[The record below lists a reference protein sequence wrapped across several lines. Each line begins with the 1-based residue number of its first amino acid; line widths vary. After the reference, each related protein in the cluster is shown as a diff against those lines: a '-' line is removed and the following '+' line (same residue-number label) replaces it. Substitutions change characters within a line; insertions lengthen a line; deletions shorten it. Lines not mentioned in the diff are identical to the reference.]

1 MRLRCNAVVFA
12 AFAVAVSSS
21 SLAGPAPIQR
31 ARVVVYDGH
40 GSPAGFEV
48 RGRVLV
54 DRGLPRASAD
64 DGAGENLRRTINDI
78 DSDELRGVDLTVTV
92 AGVGYGA
99 TTDAD
104 GVFKVRVKG
113 LVGPVALPVGAL
125 PVEATLSS
133 SFATADAARGVVHV
147 APPTGLALVSDI
159 DDTVVKTFVTDK
171 RRMAREVLLKNARQL
186 EPVEGAA
193 AAYARARTSGVD
205 AVFYVS
211 SSPQNLYDRL
221 TSYLRERGFPA
232 GTLFLKNLGED
243 ALFGHD
249 DYKLEQLERIA
260 RAHPGLR
267 FVLSGDSGERDPEI
281 YREFRRRHPDRVVAI
296 VMRVVPGSKDLS
308 AARFADMI
316 TVDDRWPDDGVI
328 VRALASAS
336 ASSSSSP

>member
-1 MRLRCNAVVFA
+1 MRIPLLVGL
-12 AFAVAVSSS
+12 VSWVLASTS
-21 SLAGPAPIQR
+21 HAGPAPPLQR

-40 GSPAGFEV
+40 GSPDAFDV

-54 DRGLPRASAD
+54 DRGLPGAD
-64 DGAGENLRRTINDI
+64 VTDGAGQNLLRTIDAI

-104 GVFKVRVKG
+104 GVWRVRVKG
-113 LVGPVALPVGAL
+113 LAGPAALAVGML
-125 PVEATLSS
+125 PVEAALNS
-133 SFATADAARGVVHV
+133 SFAVAEVGRGQVHV
-147 APPTGLALVSDI
+147 APSAGVGLISDI
-159 DDTVVKTFVTDK
+159 DDTVLKTFVTDK
-171 RRMAREVLLKNARQL
+171 GRMAREVLLKNATQL
-186 EPVEGAA
+186 TPVDGAA
-193 AAYARARTSGVD
+193 AAYARARDSGVD

-221 TSYLRERGFPA
+221 TAFLQQQGFPQGA
-232 GTLFLKNLGED
+232 LFLKNLGED

-281 YREFRRRHPDRVVAI
+281 YREFRRRHPERVVAI
-296 VMRVVPGSKDLS
+296 VMRLVPGSKDL
-308 AARFADMI
+308 APARFTDMTTI
-316 TVDDRWPDDGVI
+316 DDRWPDSGLL
-328 VRALASAS
+328 VRALAS
-336 ASSSSSP
+336 SSPAPGP

>member
-1 MRLRCNAVVFA
+1 MRIPLLVGLVSWAL
-12 AFAVAVSSS
+12 SSS
-21 SLAGPAPIQR
+21 SSAGPTPPVQR

-40 GSPAGFEV
+40 GSPDAFEV

-54 DRGLPRASAD
+54 DRGLPRADAS
-64 DGAGENLRRTINDI
+64 DGAGQNLLRTIDAI
-78 DSDELRGVDLTVTV
+78 DSDELRGVDLTVMV

-104 GVFKVRVKG
+104 GVWRVRVKG
-113 LVGPVALPVGAL
+113 LGGSAALPVGAL
-125 PVEATLSS
+125 PVEASLVS
-133 SFATADAARGVVHV
+133 SFAVADVARGRVHV
-147 APPTGLALVSDI
+147 APPTGVGLISDI

-171 RRMAREVLLKNARQL
+171 GRMAREVLLKNAAQL
-186 EPVEGAA
+186 EPVDGAA
-193 AAYARARTSGVD
+193 AAYTRARASGVD
-205 AVFYVS
+205 AMFYVS

-221 TSYLRERGFPA
+221 TAFLRQQGFPQ

-281 YREFRRRHPDRVVAI
+281 YREFRRRHPERVVAI
-296 VMRVVPGSKDLS
+296 VMRLVPGSKDL
-308 AARFADMI
+308 APARFADMI
-316 TVDDRWPDDGVI
+316 TVDDRWPDDAVI
-328 VRALASAS
+328 VRKL
-336 ASSSSSP
+336 SSSSPSPSPKP